1 LLAFTV
7 AKPIVFGVANG
18 AAIGLVAIGL
28 VLIYKSSR
36 VFNFAAGEF
45 VTIGAFGTYIGSHIM
60 NLPYPVAM
68 AVGVVGGT
76 VTGIATERLIVR
88 PLSNRP
94 RVTILVGTAAT
105 AILLIPAELM
115 IGGVKT
121 FPAQPAIAGLGVKIF
136 GVYLSPQQGLI
147 IVMLILAGAAL
158 AYFFSRTD
166 LGLAVLAASQESTAS
181 RLVGIR
187 LNRVN
192 MLTWGAAGF
201 LGGLAGVLLPP
212 LASAFSAGFGTTDV
226 LITAFTAAVL
236 GGMTSI
242 PGAFV
247 GSVLVGMVTSFA
259 QFNVSTSTLP
269 GADRVAIL
277 AVLILVLAVRPT
289 GLLGKEA

>member
-1 LLAFTV
+1 LLALTV
-7 AKPIVFGVANG
+7 AKPLVFGTAGG

-45 VTIGAFGTYIGSHIM
+45 VTVGAFGTYIASHIL

-68 AVGVVGGT
+68 AVGVGAGT
-76 VTGIATERLIVR
+76 ATGIATERFIVR

-115 IGGVKT
+115 LGGVKT
-121 FPAQPAIAGLGVKIF
+121 FPARPAIAGLGIKIL
-136 GVYLSPQQGLI
+136 GVYLSPQRGLI
-147 IVMLILAGAAL
+147 ILVLVLAGIGL
-158 AYFFSRTD
+158 AYFFGRTD

-212 LASAFSAGFGTTDV
+212 LASTFSAGFGTTDV

-242 PGAFV
+242 PGAFL
-247 GSVLVGMVTSFA
+247 GSVLVGLVTSFA
-259 QFNVSTSTLP
+259 QFNISSSTLP
-269 GADRVAIL
+269 GSDRVAIL
-277 AVLILVLAVRPT
+277 AVLILVLVVRPT